1 MTPLVAALIAFG
13 GSSFATLFTDTQWA
27 DVQSFLNFL
36 VLLLLVARNERAI
49 PRKTAIRTRE
59 EIEDSVTDNGGP
71 SGLRDE
77 LAELVVDTI
86 ERRYQRKT

>member
-36 VLLLLVARNERAI
+36 VLLARNERAI